1 MDETL
6 TELVLRAVEL
16 VPPGR
21 LVSYGDVAAL
31 LGTGPR
37 QVGAVMARE
46 GHGVQWWRVTNASGD
61 PGDGVRSVRCPG
73 LEGLGEEGL
82 EGIPAHDLRIIDQF
96 CHGLQRGDD
105 GGCEKCE
112 QGAEGNSQHNRTMG
126 KRVHTE
132 SVLAICGS
140 RGEERGRGSI
150 RRRGGAS
157 ALRLGCVWQ
166 CGEA

>member
-31 LGTGPR
+31 LGTGSR

-61 PGDGVRSVRCPG
+61 LPPHLMADAARHWAAEGITLKPNGRGARISQYRVDLGKLADDAKRLKELEKQNATLKRLLAEAG
-73 LEGLGEEGL
+73 LEKAALKEL
-82 EGIPAHDLRIIDQF
+82 
-96 CHGLQRGDD
+96 
-105 GGCEKCE
+105 
-112 QGAEGNSQHNRTMG
+112 AEGSF
-126 KRVHTE
+126 
-132 SVLAICGS
+132 
-140 RGEERGRGSI
+140 
-150 RRRGGAS
+150 
-157 ALRLGCVWQ
+157 
-166 CGEA
+166 